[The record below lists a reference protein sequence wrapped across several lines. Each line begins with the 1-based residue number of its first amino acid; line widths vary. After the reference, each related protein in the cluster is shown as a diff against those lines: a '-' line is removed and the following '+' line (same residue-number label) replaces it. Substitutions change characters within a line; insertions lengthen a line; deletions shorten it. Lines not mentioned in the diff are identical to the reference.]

1 MKTTFLLFLF
11 CSFLVFS
18 QFLEVDS
25 NQILTDSSTFDLT
38 DTIKS
43 AESPPAKIIDSDSTQ
58 AQSEKNTI
66 QDSYFEDYGFEDLFN
81 RINFWDIFRLILIV
95 IVFST
100 VLKLLNVIQK
110 DKNQNRGKQ
119 FSRKVF
125 TVFKASTWVIFLSL
139 IYLNIFG
146 KSEIVPLIIF
156 STLLITSLFA
166 LIPFFK
172 NILGRFLISSSNLFN
187 EGDFIQISG
196 YQGNVVAIRWFTTE
210 ITNELGYTVYLPNS
224 IYLINPLENVNLGKK
239 EEVVSLEFEL
249 PLDINPEIAK
259 EIIKDAA
266 LSNFLLY
273 IHKEPEIFIKN
284 VSYTENIYRL
294 KLNITLF
301 DSKYESLLIDQL
313 NKTVMDFLI
322 TNRKQ
327 EN

>member
-1 MKTTFLLFLF
+1 M
-11 CSFLVFS
+11 
-18 QFLEVDS
+18 
-25 NQILTDSSTFDLT
+25 
-38 DTIKS
+38 
-43 AESPPAKIIDSDSTQ
+43 
-58 AQSEKNTI
+58 
-66 QDSYFEDYGFEDLFN
+66 
-81 RINFWDIFRLILIV
+81 
-95 IVFST
+95 
-100 VLKLLNVIQK
+100 
-110 DKNQNRGKQ
+110 
-119 FSRKVF
+119 
-125 TVFKASTWVIFLSL
+125 

-166 LIPFFK
+166 LVPFFK

-224 IYLINPLENVNLGKK
+224 IYLNNPLENVNLGKK

-249 PLDINPEIAK
+249 PLDIKPEIAK

-273 IHKEPEIFIKN
+273 IHKEPEIFIKS